1 MDKAYKTGRIIE
13 GPAFFLKISSVDFL
27 GKRKISA
34 PSIAN
39 NGYA

>member
-13 GPAFFLKISSVDFL
+13 GPALFLKISPVDFR
-27 GKRKISA
+27 GKEKISV

-39 NGYA
+39 NGHA